1 MSKMINKPL
10 TWALVDIITGNVL
23 ETFRTNYCAL
33 EWKRKI
39 WREYGIKTKI
49 VRYTEQDDIKQ

>member
-1 MSKMINKPL
+1 MINKPL